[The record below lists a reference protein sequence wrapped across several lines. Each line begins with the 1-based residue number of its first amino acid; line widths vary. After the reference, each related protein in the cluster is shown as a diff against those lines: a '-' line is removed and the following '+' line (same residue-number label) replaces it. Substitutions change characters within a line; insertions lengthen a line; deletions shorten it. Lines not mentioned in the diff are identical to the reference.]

1 MSITL
6 AKEYPDLQFIV
17 QELPRVEEKGVAEL
31 PSDMSSRV
39 SFQVHDMFKEQPVEG
54 ADVYYYRWIFH
65 NWSDKYAI
73 KMLQALIPALKSGA
87 RVLINDYCIPTGK
100 AMSGWEEKQ
109 LRLAVIQNINR
120 LNHEMT
126 NVNIG
131 QWICV
136 FGHC

>member
-6 AKEYPDLQFIV
+6 AKEFPDLQFVV
-17 QELPRVEEKGVAEL
+17 QELPRVVEKGIAEL
-31 PSDMSSRV
+31 PPDMSSRV
-39 SFQVHDMFKEQPVEG
+39 LFQVHDMFNEQPVKG

-100 AMSGWEEKQ
+100 GMSVWEEKQ
-109 LRLAVIQNINR
+109 LRLAILQHV
-120 LNHEMT
+120 
-126 NVNIG
+126 
-131 QWICV
+131 
-136 FGHC
+136 